1 MSQNWKILAYVF
13 KENHQ
18 LLWLLPRQRL
28 ILDVAG
34 FASYEKR
41 QSHIGIRMVQGKLA
55 VYQICSLYNS
65 D

>member
-1 MSQNWKILAYVF
+1 MCCFIPSGQVVLENTGHFKHESELHNFLMSQNWKILAYVF

-34 FASYEKR
+34 FC
-41 QSHIGIRMVQGKLA
+41 KL
-55 VYQICSLYNS
+55 
-65 D
+65 

>member
-1 MSQNWKILAYVF
+1 MLENTGHFKHESELHNFLMSQNWKILAYVF

-34 FASYEKR
+34 FC
-41 QSHIGIRMVQGKLA
+41 KL
-55 VYQICSLYNS
+55 
-65 D
+65 